1 MENRLRRLN
10 AELSAILQELKSE
23 YAAELN
29 TAHII
34 PQDVKSLPQQMPEL
48 ETSVELLSELQ
59 FTLTPPLY
67 TLIDGIFGK
76 PRPLFQLLTREG
88 KVFIFKN

>member
-10 AELSAILQELKSE
+10 AELSAVLQELKSE
-23 YAAELN
+23 YADELSI
-29 TAHII
+29 AHTIS
-34 PQDVKSLPQQMPEL
+34 QDAKSLPQQMPEL

-59 FTLTPPLY
+59 FTLTPPLH

-76 PRPLFQLLTREG
+76 PPIQLLTIVRE
-88 KVFIFKN
+88 KYSSSRTD